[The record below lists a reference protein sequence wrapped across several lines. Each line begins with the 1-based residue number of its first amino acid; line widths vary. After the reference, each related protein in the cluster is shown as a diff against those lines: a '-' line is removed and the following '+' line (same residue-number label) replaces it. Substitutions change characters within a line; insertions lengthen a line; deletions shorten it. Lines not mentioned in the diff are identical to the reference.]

1 MSSVAW
7 IRTLLF
13 RLVAAATAA
22 GLAAALGGCTA
33 APDPPEQLPSTA
45 RLAEA
50 LEEFSNR
57 MLDDGAPAVLM
68 QAKVRGEEWSRA
80 SGVRSLES
88 QEPVEITDSLHVAS
102 VTKSFV
108 AVSVLKLAA
117 EGRLGL
123 DDPVSKHL
131 PEFDSIMHPPGPV
144 TIRRLL
150 QHESGMPDYGIPL
163 LQQGSL
169 RDVLA
174 TSWSHR
180 DLLALAATQRWE
192 RRLGQGFEYSNTNY
206 VALGMVVERLRGRP
220 IGDVI
225 RSDIVE
231 PLGLTATRMTDRGP
245 SPPSLVHGYVT
256 IFGERLDVSYP
267 ALHSGAAA
275 SGLVSSVDDVDTFY
289 AALLQ
294 GRLLPAAMVTEMQSP
309 LYARYGLGIRRWNDT
324 CTNNY
329 YYGHAGDTAG
339 YGTVSMSSADGT
351 RQATV
356 SLTYPPEPHSVT
368 GNGIVDELLGVVE
381 EALNNSC

>member
-1 MSSVAW
+1 MRSVAW

-13 RLVAAATAA
+13 RSVAAATAA
-22 GLAAALGGCTA
+22 GLVAALGGCIA
-33 APDPPEQLPSTA
+33 APDPPEPASSTA

-50 LEEFSNR
+50 LEGFSNR

-88 QEPVEITDSLHVAS
+88 KEPVETTDSLHVAS

-131 PEFDSIMHPPGPV
+131 PDFDSIMHPPGPV

-150 QHESGMPDYGIPL
+150 QHESGMPDYVIPL
-163 LQQGSL
+163 LQQGNL

-174 TSWSHR
+174 TSWTHR
-180 DLLALAATQRWE
+180 DLLALAATRRWE
-192 RRLGQGFEYSNTNY
+192 RRLAQGFEYSNTNY
-206 VALGMVVERLRGRP
+206 VALGMVVERLRGKA
-220 IGDVI
+220 IGDVL
-225 RSDIVE
+225 REDIIE
-231 PLGLTATRMTDRGP
+231 PLGLQGTRLTDRGP

-256 IFGERLDVSYP
+256 VSGERLDVGYP

-275 SGLVSSVDDVDTFY
+275 GGLVSSVDDVNLFY

-294 GRLLPAAMVTEMQSP
+294 GGLLPASMVTEMQSP
-309 LYARYGLGIRRWNDT
+309 LYAPYGLGLQRWNDT

-329 YYGHAGDTAG
+329 YYGHAGDTVG

-356 SLTYPPEPHSVT
+356 ALTYPPGPFSVT
-368 GNGIVDELLGVVE
+368 GNGTVADLTAAVE
-381 EALNNSC
+381 AALNASC